1 MKLMHKDE
9 IIETYVKIMNKI
21 IDDLMLGRDE
31 FDIPDT
37 FSYLY
42 GRKELL
48 EEILGIVPTKES
60 KSNDIKINGEDYVPE
75 T

>member
-37 FSYLY
+37 FAEATMQCLFFD
-42 GRKELL
+42 LPA
-48 EEILGIVPTKES
+48 I
-60 KSNDIKINGEDYVPE
+60 
-75 T
+75 